1 MTMIPLAQ
9 STIGTGIHFNI
20 GQKYP
25 SDYIICMYR
34 DGILHAK
41 VDTCFRL
48 YKQNLMTLYLASLS
62 KCDMQQIPIL
72 KAQEAY

>member
-1 MTMIPLAQ
+1 
-9 STIGTGIHFNI
+9 
-20 GQKYP
+20 
-25 SDYIICMYR
+25 MYR
-34 DGILHAK
+34 DGILHHMD
-41 VDTCFRL
+41 DTCFRL